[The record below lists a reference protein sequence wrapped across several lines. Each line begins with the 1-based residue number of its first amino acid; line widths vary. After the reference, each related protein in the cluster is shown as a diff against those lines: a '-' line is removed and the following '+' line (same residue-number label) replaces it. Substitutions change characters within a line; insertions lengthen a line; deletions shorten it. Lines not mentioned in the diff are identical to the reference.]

1 MGAYVPPAPAS
12 VPCFYETLKVS
23 LKSKGPT
30 PLQKFPLSFSGF
42 EMLMLSSVVKPLN
55 SLDRSLLVC
64 ISNMMKTAFHREVAE
79 AACVKGL
86 DQCFSN
92 FTLYMNH

>member
-1 MGAYVPPAPAS
+1 M
-12 VPCFYETLKVS
+12 TLRGVVYS
-23 LKSKGPT
+23 LQT
-30 PLQKFPLSFSGF
+30 VN
-42 EMLMLSSVVKPLN
+42 VVKPLN

-64 ISNMMKTAFHREVAE
+64 ISNMMKTPFHTEVAE

-92 FTLYMNH
+92 LAALKPQGASSPPAPKTDSVAQRESYLNQLSN

>member
-1 MGAYVPPAPAS
+1 M
-12 VPCFYETLKVS
+12 TLCGVVCS
-23 LKSKGPT
+23 LQT
-30 PLQKFPLSFSGF
+30 VN
-42 EMLMLSSVVKPLN
+42 VVKPLK

-64 ISNMMKTAFHREVAE
+64 ISNMMKTPFHREVAE

-92 FTLYMNH
+92 LAALKPQGASSPPAPKTDSVVERESYLNQLSN